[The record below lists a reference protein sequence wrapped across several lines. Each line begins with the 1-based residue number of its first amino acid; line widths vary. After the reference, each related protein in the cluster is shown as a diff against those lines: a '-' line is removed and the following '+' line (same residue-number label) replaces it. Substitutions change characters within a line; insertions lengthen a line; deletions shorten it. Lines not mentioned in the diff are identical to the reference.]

1 MLQRMV
7 NLSAMADI
15 IEKLKHLQEQQGWSQ
30 ERLAREIG
38 VTLNTVNRWFN
49 KHITPRGLSL
59 KVIEELLRRHG
70 IK

>member
-1 MLQRMV
+1 MV
-7 NLSAMADI
+7 NLVAMADI

-59 KVIEELLRRHG
+59 KIIEDLLRQHG
-70 IK
+70 MK